1 MNKLQHKFEGA
12 VTQLV
17 GIFNDV
23 GYNEEER
30 QSILQVR
37 RFFFKNQVQPALHER
52 HKTRPVM
59 VSVSRRGFGPA

>member
-37 RFFFKNQVQPALHER
+37 RFFFKNQV
-52 HKTRPVM
+52 
-59 VSVSRRGFGPA
+59 